1 VKVEIDISEV
11 EWGAFYKDEKCK
23 ELERVLRSDPRYSA
37 CQVKRAHW
45 SDESTD
51 PFYVLD
57 ESGEEIVRLERWEVY
72 ALDDTEVLPF
82 IDVQRKRNRPLD
94 LLEILLDGLF
104 MAIGSI
110 AAGFHVYAFLNQS
123 SALPTPWSIFL
134 DFISLLLGI
143 LCILKYRKSA
153 KQKKDADL
161 EVVRRNPSFLDVL
174 RKLVEVP
181 EAENH
186 MKKEFAKRIRY
197 VEDTLAGIDS

>member
-1 VKVEIDISEV
+1 MKVEIDISEV
-11 EWGAFYKDEKCK
+11 EWGAYYKDEKCK
-23 ELERVLRSDPRYSA
+23 ELERVLRSDPQYAA

-57 ESGEEIVRLERWEVY
+57 ESGEEIVRLERWEAY
-72 ALDDTEVLPF
+72 ALDDSDVLSF
-82 IDVQRKRNRPLD
+82 INVQQKRNRPLD

-104 MAIGSI
+104 IAIGSI
-110 AAGFHVYAFLNQS
+110 AAGFHIYALLDQS

-143 LCILKYRKSA
+143 LCILKYRNSA

-161 EVVRRNPSFLDVL
+161 EAARKDPSYLGLL
-174 RKLVEVP
+174 RKLAEVP
-181 EAENH
+181 ETENPS
-186 MKKEFAKRIRY
+186 KKEFVKRLEY
-197 VEDTLAGIDS
+197 VENAIAGIN

>member
-1 VKVEIDISEV
+1 MKVEIDISEV

-23 ELERVLRSDPRYSA
+23 ELEKILRCNPRYAA
-37 CQVKRAHW
+37 CQVKRGHW
-45 SDESTD
+45 NDESTD

-57 ESGEEIVRLERWEVY
+57 ESGEEIVRLERWEVD
-72 ALDDTEVLPF
+72 ALDDSEVLPF
-82 IDVQRKRNRPLD
+82 IEVQQRRNRPLD

-104 MAIGSI
+104 IAVGSM
-110 AAGFHVYAFLNQS
+110 AAGFHVYALLNQS

-161 EVVRRNPSFLDVL
+161 EAARKDPSYLGLL
-174 RKLVEVP
+174 RKLAEVP
-181 EAENH
+181 ETENPS
-186 MKKEFAKRIRY
+186 KKEFVKRLEYI
-197 VEDTLAGIDS
+197 ENAIAGFN